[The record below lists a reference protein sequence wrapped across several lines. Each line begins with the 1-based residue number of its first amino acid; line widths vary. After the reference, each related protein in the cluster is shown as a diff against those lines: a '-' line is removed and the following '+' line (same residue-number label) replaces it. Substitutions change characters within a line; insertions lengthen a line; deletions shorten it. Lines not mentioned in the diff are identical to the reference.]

1 MEVSQDDTTVSR
13 ENTGHLMSIVPVPIE
28 PSLLLVRSS
37 ATVSREIAGETI
49 VVPICAGVGDM
60 EAVYTFNEVG
70 GNLWKL
76 LKERRAIGDL
86 VDWVV
91 RNFDVTS
98 EAAAAD
104 VQGFL
109 EELRGH
115 GLVETVG
122 LDLQETKTRQVSDTA
137 NSGR

>member
-1 MEVSQDDTTVSR
+1 
-13 ENTGHLMSIVPVPIE
+13 MSIVPVPIE